1 MNPDGAFSVKKGA
14 PHIFAACCHSHPEIK
29 ADVDVLRCESCP
41 DDHQYPRMRGEI
53 GRLHFVQNVE
63 SLAFVAM
70 LPVLSRSLN
79 DKVEKVKRTCCL
91 IVANMC
97 KVVEN
102 PAAVIPIMSKLDPFV
117 KVACEK
123 LSNPEPRNMAE
134 RTLKTLHKSAEGAE
148 SKMVIASK
156 AFAFIKQTL
165 DDKSSDREDSIS
177 TDSLTRA
184 TTDLV
189 PLCKPAVKQS
199 LGMWLEDVAELFN
212 IKYME

>member
-1 MNPDGAFSVKKGA
+1 M
-14 PHIFAACCHSHPEIK
+14 
-29 ADVDVLRCESCP
+29 ADVDAFCCESCQG
-41 DDHQYPRMRGEI
+41 DHQYPRIRGEI

-70 LPVLSRSLN
+70 LAGLSRGFN
-79 DKVEKVKRTCCL
+79 DKVVEVKRTCCL
-91 IVANMC
+91 IVGSIC

-123 LSNPEPRNMAE
+123 LSNPEPRIMAE
-134 RTLKTLHKSAEGAE
+134 RALKTLHKSGEGAE
-148 SKMVIASK
+148 SKMVIKSK
-156 AFAFIKQTL
+156 GFALIKQTL
-165 DDKSSDREDSIS
+165 DDKSSDRKDSIS

-199 LGMWLEDVAELFN
+199 LGMWLEDMAELFN
-212 IKYME
+212 IRYIE